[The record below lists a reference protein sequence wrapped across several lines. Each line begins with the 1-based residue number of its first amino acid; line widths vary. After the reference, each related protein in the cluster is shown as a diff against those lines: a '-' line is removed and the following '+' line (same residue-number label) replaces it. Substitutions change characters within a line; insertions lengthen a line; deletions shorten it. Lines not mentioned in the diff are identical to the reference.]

1 MKVFFDFLK
10 NTALNFD
17 EHFGTNTKEKGGR
30 VYRFT
35 LRLMSPVRRVIDP
48 IAIYLRYKL
57 GFNKTD
63 PLRLHLG
70 CGWKRFEGYVNVD
83 LWINESTDVI
93 CNVTRLPWPDNSAD
107 IIENYHVIEH
117 ISHVKVRDALTDW
130 HRVLKPGG
138 KLVVECPHFDD
149 AVKEYLSGNEARLIN
164 IFGRQRSYGDAHLY
178 GYNPQR
184 LKRLLKEIG
193 FVEIQEY
200 PPNSSQSSDEPS
212 FRIECQKKQL
222 KKRK

>member
-1 MKVFFDFLK
+1 MQAYFRFLK
-10 NTALNFD
+10 NTAIRFD
-17 EHFGTNTKEKGGR
+17 RHFGTNIKERGGR
-30 VYRFT
+30 IYRPA
-35 LRLMSPVRRVIDP
+35 LRMISPIRRFIDP
-48 IAIYLRYKL
+48 ISIRLRYKL
-57 GFNKTD
+57 GMHGRT
-63 PLRLHLG
+63 PLRIHLG

-83 LWINESTDVI
+83 LWINDSTDVI
-93 CNVTRLPWPDNSAD
+93 CDVTRLPWPNNSAEV
-107 IIENYHVIEH
+107 IENYHVIVH
-117 ISHVKVRDALTDW
+117 FSHTKIREALTDW

-184 LKRLLKEIG
+184 LKKLLQEIG

-200 PPNSSQSSDEPS
+200 PPESSQSSDEPS
-212 FRIECQKKQL
+212 FRIECKKTQ
-222 KKRK
+222 